1 MLSVVIFFSFFFFLS
16 LFSGHKT
23 HRGQSNQNQKYLLA
37 YKTQEGKKRKKL
49 VASSSSSSSSFESE
63 EVIFSL
69 QLSRSNHHRYKKRV
83 YLSLLGEE
91 EF

>member
-1 MLSVVIFFSFFFFLS
+1 MCVLCVVIFFSLSFFLS
-16 LFSGHKT
+16 LYFRS
-23 HRGQSNQNQKYLLA
+23 QKQASQTKNIFLPRKQTLL
-37 YKTQEGKKRKKL
+37 GKKRKKL